1 MIKDIYGNTRFYGI
15 YRGVVF
21 STDDPLGKNRIRVK
35 VPQILADNPT
45 QWAWP
50 VGIVGSS
57 IPSVGA
63 GVWVQ
68 FEGGD
73 PAYPIWA
80 GVFSDNLAGAAGGGS
95 GGTAGALTNDD
106 ITTALDVGGA
116 GLPAS
121 SGGTGIGTYAIGD
134 ILYADTIKTLARLAA
149 APAGNVIISGGVTLP
164 PSYGKVSLGGSTIH
178 VSGQLGLANGGTNAA
193 LSTVSGGVVYS
204 TSSAL
209 AISAA
214 GTAGQVLQS
223 SGTGAPVWSPVGTPT
238 GAIIQYAVATPPTGW
253 LACNGG
259 TFSSTTYP
267 ALATLL
273 GDTYGVHSGTTYY
286 LPDLRGRVPVGS
298 GAVTDT
304 GGLTQTFSLGEKSGE
319 LKHTIA
325 STELPQHSHDN
336 ALTGTTQFASTGHS
350 HRHIAQG
357 GLNSGSYIAI
367 SAGDGN
373 LDAEGS
379 YSFRTILNGT
389 AWFGG
394 GTGGVTYE
402 QHVVT
407 STGPSGTATV
417 GLSNANSAAPSQKT
431 PVLQPY
437 TVVNYIIKT

>member
-35 VPQILADNPT
+35 VPQILADIPT

-50 VGIVGSS
+50 VGIVGSA
-57 IPSVGA
+57 IPEVGT

-80 GVFSDNLAGAAGGGS
+80 GVFSDNIASGAGSGS
-95 GGTAGALTNDD
+95 GGTSTLTNSD
-106 ITTALDVGGA
+106 ITAALDVGGA

-121 SGGTGIGTYAIGD
+121 SGGTGINSYAIGD
-134 ILYADTIKTLARLAA
+134 LLYADTVNTLARLAA
-149 APAGNVIISGGVTLP
+149 APAGNVVISGGVTMP
-164 PSYGKVSLGGSTIH
+164 PSYGKVILGGSTTH
-178 VSGQLGLANGGTNAA
+178 VSGQLGLSNGGSGAA
-193 LSTVSGGVVYS
+193 LTAAAGGIVYS
-204 TSSAL
+204 TTSAMAITPAGSS
-209 AISAA
+209 
-214 GTAGQVLQS
+214 GQVLQS
-223 SGTGAPVWSPVGTPT
+223 TGTGAPVWSPVGTPT

-259 TFSSTTYP
+259 TFSSNDYP

-286 LPDLRGRVPVGS
+286 LPDLRGRVPVGAGS
-298 GAVTDT
+298 VTDVNS
-304 GGLTQTFSLGEKSGE
+304 LTQTFALGDKLGE

-325 STELPQHSHDN
+325 STELPQHTHAN
-336 ALTGTTQFASTGHS
+336 ALTGTTTFAANGHT
-350 HRHIAQG
+350 HRHMAQG
-357 GLNSGSYIAI
+357 GLNSGAYISI
-367 SAGDGN
+367 NAGDGN
-373 LDAEGS
+373 LDAFGS
-379 YSFRTILNGT
+379 YNFYTIVNGT

-402 QHVVT
+402 LHYVT
-407 STGPSGTATV
+407 SESNSSSASV
-417 GLSNANSAAPSQKT
+417 GLSNGNNSAPTVKT